1 MKIFTI
7 SFLALG
13 ILCFSGIVNAQTP
26 SVTSFSPQRQI
37 INADRSSQVIINFN
51 TAIDPA
57 SVNDVTFRVFEKL
70 AGEAVGTFEFLNG
83 NTQIKFTPSNPYL
96 AGGWITVSLSKGI
109 KSQSNVPMEKG
120 FIWQFWSKAG
130 SGSLNLALINT
141 IPVRRQG
148 EGLIQCYGALGVDL
162 NNDRKT
168 DLAIVNE
175 VSRDFRVFLNNGVS
189 FDTMYSIYPLP
200 AGNYPSPSEGAD
212 FDHDG
217 KIDIVIGN
225 AGNNIMSLF
234 MATGDAVFQPETP
247 YTAASNV
254 RGVAVGDIDGD
265 GDDDIVT
272 ANRGGSNIAVFK
284 NNGNGVFAPAQ
295 LINTVGNGETAV
307 MLTDANND
315 GILDAFIGCYS
326 SREIVLLLGDGEGNF
341 TFSARADLIGQPW
354 AIAVGDINGD
364 GNADVSGALSSYNR
378 IGVIFSDGN
387 GGLST
392 VTTYNTGSFP
402 LAMDIGDIDGDN
414 DLDLIASNY
423 SGATFNVFNNTGA
436 GVFSNSP
443 IVLPASSS
451 GSCITVHD
459 RDNDGDMDLAGID
472 EVDDLLFIFNNGTT
486 AIEPNT
492 NGTPEDFNLGQ
503 NYPNPFNPNTKINYS
518 LGVKGKVDLT
528 VFDILGNEV
537 TTLVNEVQESGNY
550 SVEFSAST
558 GNIYL
563 PSGVYY
569 YRLSTEKFSDTRSMI
584 LLK

>member
-1 MKIFTI
+1 MKISTI
-7 SFLALG
+7 SIIVLSFLFLSEN
-13 ILCFSGIVNAQTP
+13 INAQAPT
-26 SVTSFSPQRQI
+26 VTSFSPQRQI
-37 INADRSSQVIINFN
+37 INADRSSQVMVNFN
-51 TAIDPA
+51 TAIDPT
-57 SVNDVTFRVFEKL
+57 SVNDLTFRVFEKL
-70 AGEAVGTFEFLNG
+70 GGPVTGSYEFLNG
-83 NTQIKFTPSNPYL
+83 NTQIKFTPSQPYL

-109 KSQSNVPMEKG
+109 RSQGNVPMEKG

-130 SGSLNLALINT
+130 TGSLNLALIST

-148 EGLIQCYGALGVDL
+148 EGLIQCYGALGIDL

-175 VSRDFRVFLNNGVS
+175 VSKDFRIFLNNGIS
-189 FDTMYSIYPLP
+189 YDTMFSIYPLP
-200 AGNYPSPSEGAD
+200 AGNFPSPSEGAD
-212 FDHDG
+212 FNHDG
-217 KIDIVIGN
+217 KVDIAIGN

-234 MATGDAVFQPETP
+234 MATGNAVFQPEVSH
-247 YTAASNV
+247 TAANNV
-254 RGVAVGDIDGD
+254 RGVAVGDLNGD
-265 GDDDIVT
+265 GYDDIVT
-272 ANRGGSNIAVFK
+272 ANRGGNNISIFI
-284 NNGNGVFAPAQ
+284 NNGNGTFANAVN
-295 LINTVGNGETAV
+295 INTVGNGETAV

-315 GILDAFIGCYS
+315 GILDAFIGCYT
-326 SREIVLLLGDGEGNF
+326 SREIVLLLGDGNGSF
-341 TFSARADLIGQPW
+341 TFSARSDLVGAPW
-354 AIAVGDINGD
+354 AISVGDINGD

-378 IGVIFSDGN
+378 IGVIFGNGN

-402 LAMDIGDIDGDN
+402 LAMDIGDVDGDN
-414 DLDLIASNY
+414 DLDLISSNY
-423 SGATFNVFNNTGA
+423 AGGTFNVFNNTGS

-443 IVLPASSS
+443 VVLPASSS

-492 NGTPEDFNLGQ
+492 TGTPEDFRLGQ
-503 NYPNPFNPNTKINYS
+503 NYPNPFNPNTKINYT
-518 LGVKGKVDLT
+518 LGVKGKVNLT

-558 GNIYL
+558 GNNYL

-569 YRLSTEKFSDTRSMI
+569 YRMSTENFSNTRSMI